1 MTKPIKTRR
10 TKKTESVDLYQK
22 VTDRIVEALENG
34 VAPWKKPWRTAGRY
48 AAAGPLPVN
57 ALTGKPYS
65 GVNVLLLWLAA
76 EEKGYSTDRWV
87 TYRQAQELGGQ
98 VRKGETSSEA
108 IIFRPFEKQAEDASG
123 NKLFDSDGKPL
134 MESRA
139 MIKPNFLFNVE
150 QCDGLPDSVAAV
162 PHESPVAEY
171 PGTIDWPTEKRICE
185 IVHMAGVKVEF
196 RLQNRACYA
205 RHTDSI
211 LMPKAEQFFS
221 HADYF
226 STLLHE
232 VVHATGHE
240 SRLNREGI
248 TKPSKKFGDPVYAF
262 EELIAEMGSAFLCAQ
277 LGVFGDVQHDS
288 YIKSW
293 LEVLKSDKKA
303 LFRACRH
310 AREASEFLLQLDKS
324 AAEAA

>member
-1 MTKPIKTRR
+1 MH
-10 TKKTESVDLYQK
+10 L
-22 VTDRIVEALENG
+22 
-34 VAPWKKPWRTAGRY
+34 
-48 AAAGPLPVN
+48 
-57 ALTGKPYS
+57 
-65 GVNVLLLWLAA
+65 
-76 EEKGYSTDRWV
+76 
-87 TYRQAQELGGQ
+87 
-98 VRKGETSSEA
+98 
-108 IIFRPFEKQAEDASG
+108 
-123 NKLFDSDGKPL
+123 
-134 MESRA
+134 
-139 MIKPNFLFNVE
+139 
-150 QCDGLPDSVAAV
+150 
-162 PHESPVAEY
+162 
-171 PGTIDWPTEKRICE
+171 
-185 IVHMAGVKVEF
+185 AGVKVEF

-211 LMPKAEQFFS
+211 LMPKAEQFFT

-248 TKPSKKFGDPVYAF
+248 TKPSKTFGDPVYAF

-310 AREASEFLLQLDKS
+310 AREASEFLLQLTDSTAK
-324 AAEAA
+324 AA